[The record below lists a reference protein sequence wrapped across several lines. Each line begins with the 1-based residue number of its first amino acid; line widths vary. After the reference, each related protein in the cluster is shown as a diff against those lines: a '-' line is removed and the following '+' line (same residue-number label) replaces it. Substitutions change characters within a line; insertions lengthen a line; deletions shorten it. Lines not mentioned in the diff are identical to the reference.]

1 MFVNTMDRTTAKWL
15 GELFRPFRWG
25 IFQVALLVALS
36 AVGPLLTPWPLTF
49 LVDNVLGNQ
58 PWPRWLAPVVGPIEG
73 RTFLLVALVAG
84 AALGVRVL
92 ASALSTI
99 SSYYEVDLN
108 QRLVLDVRRRLFEH
122 LQRLSLAYHERRG
135 VGETVYS
142 LGTDVYAPASFLT
155 AGLLPLATSFITL
168 ALMFV
173 ILYRLSPSI
182 SLVALLVVPFLL
194 ICIRYH
200 VRFLSAHSERVRQRE
215 ADIYTV
221 IHQAFSSIKLIVA
234 FAREAEEERRFSG
247 ASETAY
253 HERMGLTRREMVFSV
268 TLEAVFAAGMSAIL
282 LVGGY
287 NVLHGG
293 MTVGE
298 ILVVLSYLGAVYQP
312 LHVISSTLG
321 GLQDGL
327 VGIRRVRAVLE
338 QHLDVY
344 DRPGA
349 KPLPA
354 PPGPLRFEHVG
365 FAYAP
370 DHAVLHD
377 VSFEVRPG
385 ETLALVGHTG
395 AGKSTV
401 LSLILRFYDPQS
413 GAVRLGGRDLR
424 DVTLKSLRGAISLVS
439 QDTLLVPGTIAD
451 NIRYGRLGAT
461 MDEVERAARLARA
474 DDFIRGL
481 PDGYDTVLGE
491 AGAGLSGGQRQR
503 LAIARAFLKDAP
515 ILLLDEP
522 TSALDVTTEREVVAS
537 WRDLMQDRT
546 TIIVAHRL
554 TTVAQADRV
563 LVFQDGRIVEEGAPA
578 SLLASG
584 GIFAGWHND
593 GQAAPAG

>member
-1 MFVNTMDRTTAKWL
+1 
-15 GELFRPFRWG
+15 
-25 IFQVALLVALS
+25 
-36 AVGPLLTPWPLTF
+36 
-49 LVDNVLGNQ
+49 
-58 PWPRWLAPVVGPIEG
+58 
-73 RTFLLVALVAG
+73 
-84 AALGVRVL
+84 
-92 ASALSTI
+92 
-99 SSYYEVDLN
+99 
-108 QRLVLDVRRRLFEH
+108 
-122 LQRLSLAYHERRG
+122 
-135 VGETVYS
+135 
-142 LGTDVYAPASFLT
+142 
-155 AGLLPLATSFITL
+155 
-168 ALMFV
+168 
-173 ILYRLSPSI
+173 
-182 SLVALLVVPFLL
+182 
-194 ICIRYH
+194 
-200 VRFLSAHSERVRQRE
+200 VRQRE

-253 HERMGLTRREMVFSV
+253 RERMGLTRREMMFSV
-268 TLEAVFAAGMSAIL
+268 TLEAVFAAGMSLIL

-287 NVLHGG
+287 NVLHGA

-327 VGIRRVRAVLE
+327 VGIRRVRSVLE
-338 QHLDVY
+338 QHPDVF

-354 PPGPLRFEHVG
+354 APGPLRFDRVSFG
-365 FAYAP
+365 YAP
-370 DHAVLHD
+370 DHPVLHD

-395 AGKSTV
+395 AGKSTI
-401 LSLILRFYDPQS
+401 LSLILRFYDA
-413 GAVRLGGRDLR
+413 GTGVVRLGGRDLR

-439 QDTLLVPGTIAD
+439 QDTLLIPGTIAD
-451 NIRYGRLGAT
+451 NIRYGRLDAA
-461 MDEVERAARLARA
+461 MDDVARAARLARA
-474 DDFIRGL
+474 DDFIREM
-481 PDGYDTVLGE
+481 PEGYDTVLGE
-491 AGAGLSGGQRQR
+491 GGAGLSGGQRQR

-537 WRDLMQDRT
+537 WRDLMRDRT

-563 LVFQDGRIVEEGAPA
+563 LVFQNGRIVEEGTPSA
-578 SLLASG
+578 LLAG
-584 GIFAGWHND
+584 GGVFAQWHNE
-593 GQAAPAG
+593 GQAAPSA